1 MKSDYRFK
9 RAWIGALLLFG
20 MTFSPLQK
28 DESTAIFQDDFE
40 KYTIDSDVRRAYT
53 VWEDGADMR
62 VSLQR
67 IPVHSGRQALGIYIA
82 SPNAHNQSENGSIY
96 HILSY
101 FERNWSTGSG
111 IRFWVDNANSNP
123 LLLSLNFKEEYNE
136 YWAVSGEGTFF
147 LQDENGALTQK
158 EIEYGNLPIPPQY
171 QGMVVVPFYSFSVPE
186 WNTARGDEQLDLKK
200 IESYAIAVTLDGV
213 FPRTFS
219 IDDIEVLAPAD
230 FKTLTIQGA
239 DSIAVPPSGE
249 HREQFTAHLGSPVEQ
264 TSLQVHAAW
273 ALRPPYD
280 PAITLDNN
288 GGLTIPSG
296 VQGESITLT
305 ATYNQADHP
314 ITDEFT
320 VTLIGNTLSQN
331 TPPAGSESTPPAAV
345 KSETEYDRFASNFE
359 AWAAQNRPLF
369 VLITVGV
376 IAVFLAVLSY
386 FQRRLK

>member
-1 MKSDYRFK
+1 MKSDHPFR

-20 MTFSPLQK
+20 MAFSPLQNVV
-28 DESTAIFQDDFE
+28 STAVFQDDFE
-40 KYTIDSDVRRAYT
+40 KYTSDSDVRRAYT

-82 SPNAHNQSENGSIY
+82 APNAHNQSENGSIY

-101 FERNWSTGSG
+101 FERNWSAGSG
-111 IRFWVDNANSNP
+111 IRFWVDNANSKP

-136 YWAVSGEGTFF
+136 YWAIASEGIFF
-147 LQDENGALTQK
+147 LQEENGALTQK

-171 QGMVVVPFYSFSVPE
+171 QGMVVVPFFSFAVPE
-186 WNTARGDEQLDLKK
+186 WNTARGNEQLDLAK
-200 IESYAIAVTLDGV
+200 IESYAVAVTLDGIY
-213 FPRTFS
+213 PRTFS
-219 IDDIEVLAPAD
+219 IDDIEVLAPAE

-239 DSIAVPPSGE
+239 ASIAVPASGE

-264 TSLQVHAAW
+264 TSLQVHAVW
-273 ALRPPYD
+273 VLRQPYD

-288 GGLTIPSG
+288 GGLTIPAG
-296 VQGESITLT
+296 VQDESVTLT
-305 ATYNQADHP
+305 ATYSQLENPITSEFVVELIGRQPQNQA
-314 ITDEFT
+314 
-320 VTLIGNTLSQN
+320 
-331 TPPAGSESTPPAAV
+331 AA
-345 KSETEYDRFASNFE
+345 SETTVAPQTKTQSAYDRFSWNFE
-359 AWAAQNRPLF
+359 TWATQNRPLF

-376 IAVFLAVLSY
+376 IAVFLTVLSY